1 MTKGL
6 RSFSLVG
13 GLVVLAA
20 LLVFSG
26 CSNNAPTEPNLP
38 QSAELGKFVP
48 LGNPLESSQSVYD
61 EATVEADN
69 GGVIDIERGAYLHQF
84 EVDAGA
90 IDEDTQITVESYLDK
105 IGGKEVVVFDF
116 GPDGLVFKKA
126 AHLKFEVA
134 ELNARA
140 LSAKLYYFD
149 KNRSKWIYQGS
160 SAVNDGVAE
169 FPIYHFSKYAI
180 SD

>member
-1 MTKGL
+1 MSKRL

-20 LLVFSG
+20 LLAFNG

-38 QSAELGKFVP
+38 HSTDLSRLIP
-48 LGNPLESSQSVYD
+48 LGEPLESHQSVFD
-61 EATVEADN
+61 ETDIEADV
-69 GGVIDIERGAYLHQF
+69 GGVIDIEREDYLHQF

-90 IDEDTQITVESYLDK
+90 IDEDTQITVESYRDK

-116 GPDGLVFKKA
+116 GPDGLVFKPA
-126 AHLKFEVA
+126 ANLKFEIA

-140 LSAKLYYFD
+140 LSAKLFYFD
-149 KNRSKWIYQGS
+149 PDLKKWIYQGS
-160 SAVNDGVAE
+160 SAVNGGIAE
-169 FPIYHFSKYAI
+169 FAIHHFSKYAI